1 MDEAYQVLM
10 VNIVNYT
17 VGREKGGTIT
27 RYNQAL
33 DSTGNKYQRDSF
45 IKNQLSDEFK
55 KNFRESVLKK
65 AKAGEVYGE
74 RILDAGEE
82 ALAKM
87 LDNNKK
93 KKDVMGERK
102 TRNMVEKL
110 KLSMGTVNKMA
121 EAKNK
126 EQAVIK
132 K

>member
-1 MDEAYQVLM
+1 MIGVFGD
-10 VNIVNYT
+10 NIHE
-17 VGREKGGTIT
+17 GEQHESEKAVQCT
-27 RYNQAL
+27 A
-33 DSTGNKYQRDSF
+33 F
-45 IKNQLSDEFK
+45 
-55 KNFRESVLKK
+55 V
-65 AKAGEVYGE
+65 
-74 RILDAGEE
+74 
-82 ALAKM
+82 
-87 LDNNKK
+87 LDNK